1 MVAAWTRT
9 YLLSVGIFSLGVKL
23 SMLER
28 VHSEIREAVLE
39 TIFKK
44 AEIGSFHCVGSEAA
58 LTQLLAY
65 LKIVLWNGT
74 SGCISFGVSF
84 ISEWSEKLE
93 VGSVSAVLLFLFF
106 FLQGKRCRWFAWCPV
121 LCQEHKWVGL
131 SMAQIGDI
139 VVAVI
144 WILVEGWSKR
154 VSIFS
159 AI

>member
-65 LKIVLWNGT
+65 LKIVL
-74 SGCISFGVSF
+74 
-84 ISEWSEKLE
+84 
-93 VGSVSAVLLFLFF
+93 
-106 FLQGKRCRWFAWCPV
+106 
-121 LCQEHKWVGL
+121 
-131 SMAQIGDI
+131 
-139 VVAVI
+139 
-144 WILVEGWSKR
+144 
-154 VSIFS
+154 
-159 AI
+159 